1 MGRPRT
7 VVCYICQREFGT
19 ASIGIHEKQCLKK
32 WHDENNK
39 LPPSQRRPE
48 PVKPQGFGNF
58 SDPGGGSGA
67 AEQAIKTT
75 GVDPN
80 LDAYNAAASKA
91 AQSNLVACKKCGR
104 RFAADRVNLH
114 EKYCHPPKARKP
126 VYEARKPDFDLNIL
140 RQPLKTGQGGPP
152 RAGSPPS
159 RQPTPGPSSPASSS
173 NGFPRCRY
181 CNRTYAPDRIERHE
195 ANCHAPPLKKQTSGA
210 DRTADGTGRRARE
223 PKQAVEGATGPA
235 ICQNCSENLPEN
247 AKFCP
252 NCGTPCEKKC
262 RNCAQVLS
270 PGAKFCSKCGKPVQA
285 NRNNHIRKD
294 SSKTQSIESAKS
306 VAQVCNE
313 PTKRTS
319 NRPFVICYICG
330 REYGTMSIGI
340 HEPQC
345 LTKWSIQNS
354 RLPANQRLKAPVR
367 PIIGANRDGSDELR
381 NYNRAALSTSARNS
395 GIKNSQ
401 EIPAL
406 FCVKKCTL
414 K

>member
-7 VVCYICQREFGT
+7 VICYICQREFGT

-58 SDPGGGSGA
+58 SDQGG
-67 AEQAIKTT
+67 EQAIKTT
-75 GVDPN
+75 GTDPN
-80 LDAYNAAASKA
+80 LDAYNEAASKV
-91 AQSNLVACKKCGR
+91 AQSNLVACKRCGR

-114 EKYCHPPKARKP
+114 ERYCRPPKERKP

-152 RAGSPPS
+152 RVGSPAP
-159 RQPTPGPSSPASSS
+159 RTPTPGPSTAASSS
-173 NGFPRCRY
+173 NGFPRCRH

-195 ANCHAPPLKKQTSGA
+195 ANCHAPPLKTKATSGA
-210 DRTADGTGRRARE
+210 DRTAGGAGRRARE
-223 PKQAVEGATGPA
+223 ASPMAEDAGGFTK
-235 ICQNCSENLPEN
+235 CQNCSENLPGD

-252 NCGTPCEKKC
+252 NCGTPCQKRC
-262 RNCAQVLS
+262 DNCAQTLT

-294 SSKTQSIESAKS
+294 LSKIQSSDSGQSA
-306 VAQVCNE
+306 AQVSNE
-313 PTKRTS
+313 PLKRKIS
-319 NRPFVICYICG
+319 RPFVVCYICG

-354 RLPANQRLKAPVR
+354 RLPANQRLKAPER
-367 PIIGANRDGSDELR
+367 PTIIANRVLIVKELW
-381 NYNRAALSTSARNS
+381 A
-395 GIKNSQ
+395 
-401 EIPAL
+401 
-406 FCVKKCTL
+406 
-414 K
+414 